1 MPDLQAAPSPPS
13 DLGDKAPDGH
23 LERYKAQLAVWTE
36 EQKAEAVLV
45 PEMAVLLGGFAQT
58 GLRSLLFVNGGALV
72 GLLAM
77 VGNVWGRPGAV
88 ELAARIQAP
97 AKLLAAGLLCAF
109 IATGTAYVS
118 QLLFL
123 DYRYYPWGYKAGVR
137 TREVCIGLCVA
148 SLTLFAWG
156 GSSAISA
163 IGKRA
168 CQPSSQST
176 GCMVNH
182 STR

>member
-1 MPDLQAAPSPPS
+1 MPDLQTAPSPPN

-23 LERYKAQLAVWTE
+23 LERYKAQLAVWAE
-36 EQKAEAVLV
+36 EQNAEAALR
-45 PEMAVLLGGFAQT
+45 PQMAVLLGGFAQT

-77 VGNVWGRPGAV
+77 VGNVWGRPGAA
-88 ELAARIQAP
+88 ELAARVQAP
-97 AKLLAAGLLCAF
+97 AKLLAFGLLCAF
-109 IATGTAYVS
+109 IATAAAYAS

-123 DYRYYPWGYKAGVR
+123 DYRSYPWGYKAGAR
-137 TREVCIGLCVA
+137 TRGVCVGLCIV
-148 SLTLFAWG
+148 SLALFAWG

-163 IGKRA
+163 IGKRT